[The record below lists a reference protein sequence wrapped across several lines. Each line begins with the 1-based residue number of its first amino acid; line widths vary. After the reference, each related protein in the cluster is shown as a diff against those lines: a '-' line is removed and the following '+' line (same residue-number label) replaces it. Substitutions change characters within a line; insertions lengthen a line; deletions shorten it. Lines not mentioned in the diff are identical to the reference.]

1 MSLFA
6 ELKRRNVFRV
16 GIAYGVT
23 AWLILQLADIVL
35 DNSAA
40 PAWVMQVI
48 MLLLAIGLPLALIFA
63 WAFEMTPEGIRKER
77 DVDRTRSITHK
88 TGHKLDRSIIIVLV
102 IALGYFTW
110 DKFGG
115 ADNDVSTA
123 QTDAVTAA
131 ENASLSATPVTSP
144 PPDATAAPPAKS
156 IAVLPFA
163 NRSNKNDDLFF
174 TDGIHDDL
182 LTQLAKIRDLKVI
195 SRTSMMEYRDTSK
208 NLKQIGAELAVA
220 TILEGGVQ
228 KVGDRVRVNAQLIE
242 VATDRHLWA
251 ESYDRELTAAN
262 IFEIQTEIARE
273 IVRAVAIEL
282 TPAEERSIAEVPTR
296 NLAAYEAWLRA
307 RMYLNRSNYS
317 ANNEQEA
324 KPWLEQAITLDPD
337 FSEAHASLAS
347 VYGLEYWRGQDT
359 SEELLVKYRAEIDRV
374 LQLKPG
380 SVSALLASADYL
392 YHVENDYRQAQQ
404 LIKKALQQVPGNAA
418 AHSSL
423 GLTQR
428 RLGQWHESIASF
440 GRALALDPANHNHKS
455 LQVETMASIY
465 DWQAIMDQTV
475 SLDDAKPGDLDIQI
489 TRAVAQLNLSGDL
502 APLRRVFEKMPL
514 ENSANFILFS
524 ARVHWLQRDPDATI
538 VTLNSPLWA
547 AENVDR
553 DFKIFRNYELANA
566 YRLKGEQGKAQE
578 HFQLAV
584 SDLDI
589 AMNSALQI
597 KAYGGMTIALSLAR
611 LNRFDEALELAG
623 QLTREIPYEKDATV
637 GGWLLSNQ
645 AMVIGLAGDQE
656 AAINELKIAL
666 EIPTSFGMTSWDL
679 HYDPNWDFMR
689 DNPRF
694 VELATPAN
702 LIRTVTN

>member
-1 MSLFA
+1 
-6 ELKRRNVFRV
+6 
-16 GIAYGVT
+16 
-23 AWLILQLADIVL
+23 
-35 DNSAA
+35 
-40 PAWVMQVI
+40 
-48 MLLLAIGLPLALIFA
+48 
-63 WAFEMTPEGIRKER
+63 
-77 DVDRTRSITHK
+77 
-88 TGHKLDRSIIIVLV
+88 
-102 IALGYFTW
+102 
-110 DKFGG
+110 
-115 ADNDVSTA
+115 
-123 QTDAVTAA
+123 
-131 ENASLSATPVTSP
+131 
-144 PPDATAAPPAKS
+144 
-156 IAVLPFA
+156 
-163 NRSNKNDDLFF
+163 
-174 TDGIHDDL
+174 
-182 LTQLAKIRDLKVI
+182 
-195 SRTSMMEYRDTSK
+195 
-208 NLKQIGAELAVA
+208 
-220 TILEGGVQ
+220 
-228 KVGDRVRVNAQLIE
+228 
-242 VATDRHLWA
+242 
-251 ESYDRELTAAN
+251 
-262 IFEIQTEIARE
+262 
-273 IVRAVAIEL
+273 
-282 TPAEERSIAEVPTR
+282 VPTR

-307 RMYLNRSNYS
+307 RAYLNRSNYS
-317 ANNEQEA
+317 VNNEKEA

-380 SVSALLASADYL
+380 SASALLASADYL
-392 YHVENDYRQAQQ
+392 YHVENDYLQTMQ
-404 LIKKALQQVPGNAA
+404 LIKMALEQAPGNADA
-418 AHSSL
+418 YASL
-423 GLTQR
+423 GLAQR

-440 GRALALDPANHNHKS
+440 GRALALDPANHNHKL

-502 APLRRVFEKMPL
+502 APLQRVFKKMPL
-514 ENSANFILFS
+514 ENSANFILYS

-538 VTLNSPLWA
+538 ETLNGPLWT

-553 DFKIFRNYELANA
+553 DFKIFRNYELASA
-566 YRLKGEQGKAQE
+566 YRLKGDQGKAQE

-597 KAYGGMTIALSLAR
+597 KAYGGMTIALSLAH
-611 LNRFDEALELAG
+611 LNRFDEALELAR
-623 QLTREIPYEKDATV
+623 QLTREIPYEKDAMI
-637 GGWLLSNQ
+637 GGWLLGNQ

-656 AAINELKIAL
+656 EAINELKIAL

>member
-48 MLLLAIGLPLALIFA
+48 MLLLAIGLPLALLFA

-77 DVDRTRSITHK
+77 DVDRTRSITHQ
-88 TGHKLDRSIIIVLV
+88 TGHKLDRSIIVVLV
-102 IALGYFTW
+102 IALAYFTW

-115 ADNDVSTA
+115 AENGVSTA
-123 QTDAVTAA
+123 QTEA
-131 ENASLSATPVTSP
+131 ENVSLTATP
-144 PPDATAAPPAKS
+144 PDLASAAPQTA

-163 NRSNKNDDLFF
+163 NRSNKDDDLFF

-182 LTQLAKIRDLKVI
+182 LTQLAKIHELKVI

-208 NLKQIGAELAVA
+208 NLKQIGAELAVG

-251 ESYDRELTAAN
+251 ETYDRELTAEN
-262 IFEIQTEIARE
+262 IFEIQSEIARE
-273 IVRAVAIEL
+273 IVRAVAVEL
-282 TPAEERSIAEVPTR
+282 TPEEERSISDVPTR

-307 RMYLNRSNYS
+307 RVYLNRSNYS
-317 ANNEQEA
+317 ANNEREA
-324 KPWLEQAITLDPD
+324 KPWLKQAIALDPD
-337 FSEAHASLAS
+337 FSEAHASLAG
-347 VYGLEYWRGQDT
+347 VYGSEYWRGQDT
-359 SEELLVKYRAEIDRV
+359 SEELLVKYRAAIDRV

-380 SVSALLASADYL
+380 SASALLASADYL
-392 YHVENDYRQAQQ
+392 YRVENDYRQALQ
-404 LIKKALQQVPGNAA
+404 LIEKALEQAPGNAYA
-418 AHSSL
+418 YASL

-440 GRALALDPANHNHKS
+440 GKALALDPANHNHKL

-502 APLRRVFEKMPL
+502 APLQRVFKKMPL
-514 ENSANFILFS
+514 ENSGNFILYS
-524 ARVHWLQRDPDATI
+524 ARVHWLLRDPDATI
-538 VTLNSPLWA
+538 EILNSPLWA
-547 AENVDR
+547 ARNVDR
-553 DFKIFRNYELANA
+553 DSKISRNYELANA
-566 YRLKGEQGKAQE
+566 YRLKGDQGKAQE

-589 AMNSALQI
+589 VMNSALQI
-597 KAYGGMTIALSLAR
+597 RAFGGMTIALSLAR
-611 LNRFDEALELAG
+611 LNRFDEALKLAG
-623 QLTREIPYEKDATV
+623 QLTREIPYEKDALI
-637 GGWLLSNQ
+637 GGNLLSSQ

-656 AAINELKIAL
+656 EAINELKIAL
-666 EIPTSFGMTSWDL
+666 EIPSSGMTSWDL
-679 HYDPNWDFMR
+679 YYDPNWDFMR

-702 LIRTVTN
+702 LIRTVAN